1 MAATLSA
8 VLCVHNE
15 EKQLEACLRRLRFA
29 DEIVV
34 LLDRCTDRSEE
45 IARRWADQVIMG
57 EFPLEGP
64 RRATAAGAAS
74 GDWIIEL
81 DADEEVGFS
90 LACEICDL
98 IATDPEAA
106 YFQVPIDN
114 YVGDHLIRHGWGGSF
129 GTTSVARLFRRG
141 VKRWGAE
148 RVHPTV
154 RFDGRPGQ
162 ILQSPIRHRLDDDI
176 GDMLHRFERYTA
188 LRAADLCE
196 RPQGGVWSNAF
207 RAVRRFYKCYVSRK
221 GYREGDWGVLIA
233 LLAALY
239 PLISVLRSR
248 LESTAGAR
256 MPALS
261 GAAQPDLRTVV
272 MATDEPDVR
281 ASAA

>member
-1 MAATLSA
+1 MAASLSA

-15 EKQLEACLRRLRFA
+15 QDRLEACLLRLRFA

-34 LLDRCTDRSEE
+34 LLDRCTDGSEA
-45 IARRWADQVIMG
+45 IARRLADHVIIG

-64 RRATAAGAAS
+64 RRAAAVSAAG
-74 GDWIIEL
+74 GDWIIEI
-81 DADEEVGFS
+81 DADEAVEPE
-90 LACEICDL
+90 LAAEIRKRIDG
-98 IATDPEAA
+98 ARDAD

-141 VKRWGAE
+141 VKSWGTE

-154 RFDGRPGQ
+154 RFQGRAGL
-162 ILQSPIRHRLDDDI
+162 ILTHAIGHRIDTDI

-188 LRAADLCE
+188 LRAEDLHT
-196 RPQGGVWSNAF
+196 RPRGGVFSNILRAF
-207 RAVRRFYKCYVSRK
+207 RRFYKCYVTRK

-239 PLISVLRSR
+239 PLVSVLRSR
-248 LESTAGAR
+248 LEHTTATR
-256 MPALS
+256 L
-261 GAAQPDLRTVV
+261 AASPVYAQAERLMIED
-272 MATDEPDVR
+272 
-281 ASAA
+281 AA